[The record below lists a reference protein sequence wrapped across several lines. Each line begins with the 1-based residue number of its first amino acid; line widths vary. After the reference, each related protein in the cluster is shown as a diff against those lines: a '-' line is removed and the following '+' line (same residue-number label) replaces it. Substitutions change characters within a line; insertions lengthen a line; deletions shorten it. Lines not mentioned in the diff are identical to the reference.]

1 MSSMLEQA
9 ILDANELR
17 EAALRGAES
26 SILEKYSE
34 EVKNA
39 METLLEQ
46 DPEMGSGMPEDP
58 MGAEAGEESEDT
70 VMVDIPAAHV
80 ATDGDDEIVTVDLDD
95 IIAAAAV
102 EDEEEGGLDRDE
114 IAQEVGIEIEDDTA
128 DAAPAEEEAPANRSD
143 DDIEI
148 DESDLVDIFQEMLRV
163 DVDPASIAQEAE
175 ITYEEYQEEEE
186 EVVTI
191 APSQTTGM
199 EKEDIEALNKKLERF
214 EELKTEN
221 LRYKKMLGQ
230 VKITL
235 EEVNLQN
242 ARLLYANRVLSNPSL
257 NERQK
262 IKIAEAI
269 QKARKPE
276 EAKALWETL
285 RTTVGSDSN
294 VNKGPQS
301 LSESV
306 NRRSNLSSMLPR
318 RNNNQSEQEDSFS
331 LRMKKL
337 AGIK

>member
-34 EVKNA
+34 EVRTA
-39 METLLEQ
+39 METILEQ
-46 DPEMGSGMPEDP
+46 DPEMEMGDMSPEDP
-58 MGAEAGEESEDT
+58 MAAGEESEET

-80 ATDGDDEIVTVDLDD
+80 ADQGDEEIVMVDLDD
-95 IIAAAAV
+95 IIAAAAA
-102 EDEEEGGLDRDE
+102 EDEEEGGLDREE
-114 IAQEVGIEIEDDTA
+114 IAQEVGIEIEDDTEETVPA
-128 DAAPAEEEAPANRSD
+128 AEEPPANRSD
-143 DDIEI
+143 DDVEI
-148 DESDLVDIFQEMLRV
+148 DESELVDIFQEILRV

-191 APSQTTGM
+191 APAQTTGM
-199 EKEDIEALNKKLERF
+199 EKGDIEALNKKLERF

-221 LRYKKMLGQ
+221 IRYKKLLGQ
-230 VKITL
+230 VKLTL

-262 IKIAEAI
+262 NQVAEMI
-269 QKARKPE
+269 SETQSVE
-276 EAKALWETL
+276 EARTVFDTLQKTMQSAKKA
-285 RTTVGSDSN
+285 S
-294 VNKGPQS
+294 PQS
-301 LSESV
+301 LSEAV
-306 NRRSNLSSMLPR
+306 TRRSSVILSGNRKDQNTTEKAPAYNR
-318 RNNNQSEQEDSFS
+318 WAT
-331 LRMKKL
+331 L
-337 AGIK
+337 AGLEEK